1 VWRRI
6 AGLQIVVWTI
16 RLQRIVFEEQNP
28 MLNPSKADCIA
39 ILSAASRV
47 SDADSLLPL
56 DHKHLGLSRNAMETA
71 AAFLT
76 ERACFTRFTY
86 GVGGISVGGLS
97 LQGRLRLDQLAHG

>member
-1 VWRRI
+1 
-6 AGLQIVVWTI
+6 
-16 RLQRIVFEEQNP
+16 

-56 DHKHLGLSRNAMETA
+56 DYRHLGLSRNAMETA

-76 ERACFTRFTY
+76 ERACFTRYSY
-86 GVGGISVGGLS
+86 GVGGIAVGGLS
-97 LQGRLRLDQLAHG
+97 LQGRLRLDQLANG